1 MNKYIKYIMLLCVGF
16 SFSQTKKDTVKSISE
31 LSELVI
37 STKLPNDYARLVNQV
52 VAISAKQIDFQNFQ
66 STAELLSNSGTL
78 FVQKSQQGGGSPVI
92 RGFEASRVLL
102 LVDGV
107 RMNNLIFRAGHL
119 QNVITVDESMLE
131 SVGVFYG
138 PTSTLFGSDAL
149 GGTVAMTTKRAK
161 FFNETKNKFTGGINT
176 RYSSVNNEKSIA
188 LTLNYAATN
197 FAALS
202 ILSFN
207 NFGDLKMGK
216 ERNHNGDYFGERPT
230 YVTTVNGVD
239 QLNSNNDKYTQVGSA
254 YKQYN
259 FLQKF
264 AYKTSSGFE
273 HGLNF
278 QFSTSSDINRYDRL
292 TETAGSGLKFSE
304 WYYGPQQ
311 RVLGVYSLS
320 KENALLG
327 SDLKL
332 NVAFQNA
339 KESRH
344 NRRFGNYNLQ
354 NRNENVTMY
363 SVGFDLNKKF
373 TKGELFYG
381 FESYFET
388 LNSTAYANNIN
399 TGVRTDLDTRYPN
412 GDNNMMRNDVYISY
426 NEKISDRTVWN
437 AGARIGYTTLKS
449 TIADDTFFPL
459 PFTSISQGN
468 FTYSGTFGIVH
479 KTSNNFTLKA
489 NVASGFRAP
498 NVDDLAKI
506 FESAAG
512 TIIVPNEDLK
522 PEKTLTADFGFVIQ
536 SDSKKIKLENT
547 YFYTRLYDAIVTD
560 EFLYNGQSTI
570 IYDGTTSQ
578 VFANQNKGKAFIT
591 GVSTNFS
598 AEIIPS
604 LLLNANFN
612 YTLGRVIENGN
623 KSPLDHISPYFGKI
637 GVAYSK
643 SWATFEAYM
652 LYNGKKEASDYSTSG
667 EDNAQY
673 APVGGMPAWETY
685 NFKAGFNVY
694 KGATLFVGVENLL
707 DTQYRVFASGI
718 NAPGRNI
725 YGGLKYNF

>member
-1 MNKYIKYIMLLCVGF
+1 VKKYILFLVVLSTVFG
-16 SFSQTKKDTVKSISE
+16 FSQTEIDTVKNVSNLE
-31 LSELVI
+31 ELVI
-37 STKLPNDYARLVNQV
+37 SNKLPIDYSKLPNQV
-52 VAISAKQIDFQNFQ
+52 VAITAKQIDFQNFQ
-66 STAELLSNSGTL
+66 STAEVLSNSGTL

-102 LVDGV
+102 MVDGV

-131 SVGVFYG
+131 NVGIFYG

-161 FFNETKNKFTGGINT
+161 FLNESMNKFTGGINT
-176 RYSSVNNEKSIA
+176 RYSSVNKEKSIA
-188 LTLNYAATN
+188 FTLNYATKNLAS
-197 FAALS
+197 LS

-207 NFGDLKMGK
+207 DFGDLKMGK
-216 ERNHNGDYFGERPT
+216 EKNHNGDYFGERPT
-230 YVTTVNGVD
+230 YITTVNGVD
-239 QLNSNNDKYTQVGSA
+239 QLNSNNDIYTQVGSG

-259 FLQKF
+259 FLQKL

-311 RVLGVYSLS
+311 RVLGVYSLC
-320 KENALLG
+320 KEKALLG

-332 NVAFQNA
+332 NLAFQNA

-354 NRNENVTMY
+354 NRNENVLMY
-363 SVGFDLNKKF
+363 SVGIDLHKKF

-381 FESYFET
+381 FESYLET
-388 LNSTAYANNIN
+388 LNSRAFANNIN

-412 GDNNMMRNDVYISY
+412 GDNNMLRNDVYVSY
-426 NEKISDRTVWN
+426 NEIISKKTVWN
-437 AGARIGYTTLKS
+437 SGARIGYTSLKS

-459 PFTSISQGN
+459 PFTTISQGN
-468 FTYSGTFGIVH
+468 FTYSGTLGIVH
-479 KTSNNFTLKA
+479 KTSSNFTLKA

-512 TIIVPNEDLK
+512 TIIVPNENLK
-522 PEKTLTADFGFVIQ
+522 PEKTLTVDFGFVIQ
-536 SDSKKIKLENT
+536 SDSKKIKFENT

-560 EFLYNGQSTI
+560 EFLYNGQSTVV
-570 IYDGTTSQ
+570 YDGTTSE
-578 VFANQNKGKAFIT
+578 VFANQNKGKAYIT

-598 AEIIPS
+598 AEILPN

-623 KSPLDHISPYFGKI
+623 KYPLDHISPYFGKI
-637 GVAYSK
+637 GITYSK
-643 SWATFEAYM
+643 SWANFEAYM
-652 LYNGKKEASDYSTSG
+652 LYNGKKDASDYSTSG

-673 APVGGMPAWETY
+673 APEGGMPAWETY
-685 NFKAGFNVY
+685 NIKTGFNLY

-718 NAPGRNI
+718 NAPGRNM

>member
-449 TIADDTFFPL
+449 TIADYTFFPL
-459 PFTSISQGN
+459 PFTTISQGN

-673 APVGGMPAWETY
+673 ASVGGMPAWETY
-685 NFKAGFNVY
+685 NFKAG
-694 KGATLFVGVENLL
+694 
-707 DTQYRVFASGI
+707 I
-718 NAPGRNI
+718 
-725 YGGLKYNF
+725 

>member
-1 MNKYIKYIMLLCVGF
+1 MNNYIKYILLLCVGF

-37 STKLPNDYARLVNQV
+37 STKLPSDYAKLANQV
-52 VAISAKQIDFQNFQ
+52 TTISAKQIDFQNFQ

-131 SVGVFYG
+131 NVGVFYG

-161 FFNETKNKFTGGINT
+161 FLDESKNKYTGGINT
-176 RYSSVNNEKSIA
+176 RYSSVNREKSLA
-188 LTLNYAATN
+188 LTLNYASTN

-207 NFGDLKMGK
+207 DFGDLKMGSVK
-216 ERNHNGDYFGERPT
+216 NHNGDYFGERPT

-239 QLNSNNDKYTQVGSA
+239 QLNTNSDKYTQVGSA
-254 YKQYN
+254 FKQYN

-264 AYKTSSGFE
+264 AYKTNSGYE

-278 QFSTSSDINRYDRL
+278 QFSTSTNINRYDRL
-292 TETAGSGLKFSE
+292 TETSGSGLKFAE
-304 WYYGPQQ
+304 WYYGPQE
-311 RVLGVYSLS
+311 RVLGVYSLQ
-320 KENALLG
+320 KKQAFLG
-327 SDLKL
+327 SDLKVS
-332 NVAFQNA
+332 VAYQNA

-363 SVGFDLNKKF
+363 SVGFDLDKKF

-381 FESYFET
+381 FESYLET

-399 TGVRTDLDTRYPN
+399 TDVRTDLVTRYPN

-426 NEKISDRTVWN
+426 HEKISDRTVWN
-437 AGARIGYTTLKS
+437 VGARTGYTSLKS
-449 TIADDTFFPL
+449 TIVDDAFFPL
-459 PFTSISQGN
+459 PFTTISQGN
-468 FTYSGTFGIVH
+468 FTYSGTFGIFH
-479 KTSNNFTLKA
+479 RTSNNVTLKA

-536 SDSKKIKLENT
+536 SDSKKIKFENT

-570 IYDGTTSQ
+570 VYDGTTSQ

-612 YTLGRVIENGN
+612 YTLGRVVENGDT
-623 KSPLDHISPYFGKI
+623 SPLDHISPYFGKI
-637 GVAYSK
+637 GVTYSEN
-643 SWATFEAYM
+643 WANFDFYM
-652 LYNGKKEASDYSTSG
+652 LYNGKKAAKDYSTSG

-685 NFKAGFNVY
+685 NFKAGFNVN
-694 KGATLFVGVENLL
+694 KGATLFVGVENIL

>member
-1 MNKYIKYIMLLCVGF
+1 MNNYIKYILLLCVGF

-37 STKLPNDYARLVNQV
+37 STKLPSDYAKLANQV
-52 VAISAKQIDFQNFQ
+52 TTISAKQIDFQNFQ

-131 SVGVFYG
+131 NVGVFYG

-161 FFNETKNKFTGGINT
+161 FLDESKNKYTGGINT
-176 RYSSVNNEKSIA
+176 RYSSVNREKSLA
-188 LTLNYAATN
+188 LTLNYASTN

-207 NFGDLKMGK
+207 DFGDLKMGSVK
-216 ERNHNGDYFGERPT
+216 NHNGDYFGERPT

-239 QLNSNNDKYTQVGSA
+239 QLNTNSDKYTQVGSA
-254 YKQYN
+254 FKQYN

-264 AYKTSSGFE
+264 AYKTNSGYE

-278 QFSTSSDINRYDRL
+278 QFSTSTNINRYDRL
-292 TETAGSGLKFSE
+292 TETSGSGLKFAE
-304 WYYGPQQ
+304 WYYGPQE
-311 RVLGVYSLS
+311 RVLGVYSLQ
-320 KENALLG
+320 KKQAFLG
-327 SDLKL
+327 SDLKVS
-332 NVAFQNA
+332 VAYQNA

-363 SVGFDLNKKF
+363 SVGFDLDKKF

-381 FESYFET
+381 FESYLET

-399 TGVRTDLDTRYPN
+399 TDVRTDLDTRYPN

-426 NEKISDRTVWN
+426 HEKISDRTVWN
-437 AGARIGYTTLKS
+437 VGARTGYTSLKS
-449 TIADDTFFPL
+449 TIVDDAFFPL
-459 PFTSISQGN
+459 PFTTISQGN
-468 FTYSGTFGIVH
+468 FTYSGTFGIFH
-479 KTSNNFTLKA
+479 RTSNNVTLKA

-536 SDSKKIKLENT
+536 SDSKKIKFENT

-570 IYDGTTSQ
+570 VYDGTTSQ

-612 YTLGRVIENGN
+612 YTLGRVVENGDT
-623 KSPLDHISPYFGKI
+623 SPLDHISPYFGKI
-637 GVAYSK
+637 GVTYSEN
-643 SWATFEAYM
+643 WANFDFYM
-652 LYNGKKEASDYSTSG
+652 LYNGKKAAKDYSTSG

-685 NFKAGFNVY
+685 NFKAGFNVN
-694 KGATLFVGVENLL
+694 KGATLFVGVENIL